1 MWVRLVPGPRIKLS
15 KDEPMDKV
23 TLQISEHFVELYS
36 EYLQWRDSQNAK
48 DVATERFPSFEEFM
62 AWLDRRVKAAHAA

>member
-1 MWVRLVPGPRIKLS
+1 
-15 KDEPMDKV
+15 MDKV